1 VTTLRISSFAYC
13 FSAYTMAFSQAF
25 NGAGD
30 SDTPT
35 KINLFC
41 FWGLQL
47 PLAYTLART
56 MGWGLSGVLVAIV
69 CSMAVWALIGAIVF
83 KRGKWKERKV

>member
-1 VTTLRISSFAYC
+1 
-13 FSAYTMAFSQAF
+13 
-25 NGAGD
+25 
-30 SDTPT
+30 
-35 KINLFC
+35 
-41 FWGLQL
+41 LQL